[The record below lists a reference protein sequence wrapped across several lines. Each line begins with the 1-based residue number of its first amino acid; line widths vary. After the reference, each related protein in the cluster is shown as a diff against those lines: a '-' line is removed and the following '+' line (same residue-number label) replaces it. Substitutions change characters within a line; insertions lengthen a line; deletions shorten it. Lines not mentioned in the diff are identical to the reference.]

1 MFSQIFDFSVRRTPL
16 NALGWYIAF
25 VVLGVLL
32 VVAAAALISA
42 VVIVTGGNLGSTVGA
57 GLPGLFKSGVSVGE
71 YLNIAY
77 TSIVAILLLMKKQK
91 SPLNV
96 ALYVLSVV
104 LSIVLG
110 AIPALIPLAVTTT
123 RP

>member
-16 NALGWYIAF
+16 NALGWYIVF

-32 VVAAAALISA
+32 VIAAAGLIIA
-42 VVIVTGGNLGSTVGA
+42 MAIVTGGNLSSAVGT
-57 GLPGLFKSGVSVGE
+57 GMSGPFKSGVSIGE

-104 LSIVLG
+104 LSILLG

>member
-16 NALGWYIAF
+16 NALGWYVVF
-25 VVLGVLL
+25 VVLGALL
-32 VVAAAALISA
+32 AVAAAGLITA
-42 VVIVTGGNLGSTVGA
+42 IVMARGGDVTGTAGA
-57 GLPGLFKSGVSVGE
+57 GLSGTFKSGVSVGE

-91 SPLNV
+91 SVLNI
-96 ALYVLSVV
+96 ALYVLSIV

>member
-16 NALGWYIAF
+16 NALGWYIVF
-25 VVLGVLL
+25 VILGALL
-32 VVAAAALISA
+32 AVAAAGLITA
-42 VVIVTGGNLGSTVGA
+42 IAMARGGDMTGTVGA
-57 GLPGLFKSGVSVGE
+57 GLSGTFKSGVNVGE

-91 SPLNV
+91 SVLNM
-96 ALYVLSVV
+96 ALYVLSIV
-104 LSIVLG
+104 LSIILG